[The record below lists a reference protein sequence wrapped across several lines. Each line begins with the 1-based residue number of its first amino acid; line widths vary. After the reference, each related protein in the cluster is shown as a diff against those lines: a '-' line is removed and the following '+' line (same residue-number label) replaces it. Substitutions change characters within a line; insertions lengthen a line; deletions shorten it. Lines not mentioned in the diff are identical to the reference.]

1 MNYIPVYQP
10 NLRGNEKKYLEDCID
25 SGWISSRGKY
35 IEEFEKKFSS
45 FIGAKYATT
54 CSNGTTALHLALIAL
69 GIKPG
74 DNILVPNF
82 TYVASF
88 NCIKYMQANP
98 VFVDVNTDDW
108 TIDIDHLKIIIKQV
122 DIKAVIFVNM
132 YGFSGK
138 IKEITEICKER
149 DIYVVEDAA
158 EGLGSKLNNDYFGTF
173 GDIATFS
180 FFGNKTMTTGEGGM
194 VCSNSFDLIEAV
206 RSYKSHCVSRFE
218 EYEHEG
224 IGYNY
229 RMTNMSAAIGCA
241 QLERVESFLEL
252 KRNIAEFYIK
262 KLDGCD
268 FKYQKQQQ
276 HEISSYWM
284 FSIQLNTEEKRDL
297 LREHLKLK
305 GIETRRAF
313 RQATKMKP
321 YLSNVKYQNA
331 EIIANTALN
340 LPSFPDLKIEELTY
354 ICDSINEFYEFHK

>member
-10 NLRGNEKKYLEDCID
+10 SLRGNEKKYLQDCID

-35 IEEFEKKFSS
+35 IEEFEFKFSK
-45 FIGAKYATT
+45 FISSKYATT

-82 TYVASF
+82 SYVASF

-98 VFVDVNTDDW
+98 VFVDVNSDDW
-108 TIDIDHLKIIIKQV
+108 TIDIDHLKLILDKV
-122 DIKAVIFVNM
+122 KIKAVIFVNM

-138 IKEITEICKER
+138 IKQITEICKKR
-149 DIYVVEDAA
+149 GIYVVEDAA
-158 EGLGSKLNNDYFGTF
+158 EGLGSKLNDDYFGTF

-218 EYEHEG
+218 EYEHDDVG
-224 IGYNY
+224 FNY

-241 QLERVESFLEL
+241 QLERVESFLKL
-252 KRNIAEFYIK
+252 KRDIAEFYK
-262 KLDGCD
+262 NQLAGYD
-268 FKYQKQQQ
+268 FKYQKQQH
-276 HEISSYWM
+276 HETSSYWM
-284 FSIQLNTEEKRDL
+284 FSMQVETEEIRDL
-297 LREHLKLK
+297 LREHLKIK

-321 YLSNVKYQNA
+321 YFSEVRYQNS

-340 LPSFPDLKIEELTY
+340 LPSFPDLKTEELTY
-354 ICDSINEFYEFHK
+354 ICDSIKEFYELHK